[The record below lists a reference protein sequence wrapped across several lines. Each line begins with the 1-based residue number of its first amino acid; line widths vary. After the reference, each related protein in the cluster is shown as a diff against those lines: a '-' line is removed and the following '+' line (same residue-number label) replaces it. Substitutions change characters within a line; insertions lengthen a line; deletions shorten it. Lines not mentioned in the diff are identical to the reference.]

1 MLKYHIQS
9 KIENEN
15 YGIHPSFD
23 LSWIQT
29 GNDSND
35 QTGNDLLNDFQL
47 AKLKNDLLNLFSLI

>member
-1 MLKYHIQS
+1 MLNIIFS
-9 KIENEN
+9 LKIENKKKH
-15 YGIHPSFD
+15 GIHPSYD

-47 AKLKNDLLNLFSLI
+47 AKVKNDLLTFFP